1 MNIIFLGPPGA
12 GKGTQAGRLNR
23 ALGLPHI
30 ASGDIFR
37 DIREQD
43 TPLAQEVR
51 RYMDAGE
58 YVPDNLTIEIVLERL
73 KRPDTQKG
81 FILDGFP
88 RTLAQAQAL
97 DEALSK
103 RGSRVNR
110 VLYITAPTEV
120 LLERIQDRVVC
131 PQCHAVYNM
140 RTNPPKVDMICDVC
154 GHVVERRTDEDPD
167 VMRTR
172 LTAFERQTEPVAEY
186 FRQRNVLTQIDGAQP
201 LSTVEDEVDRAVG
214 LVKPA

>member
-1 MNIIFLGPPGA
+1 
-12 GKGTQAGRLNR
+12 
-23 ALGLPHI
+23 
-30 ASGDIFR
+30 
-37 DIREQD
+37 
-43 TPLAQEVR
+43 
-51 RYMDAGE
+51 
-58 YVPDNLTIEIVLERL
+58 
-73 KRPDTQKG
+73 
-81 FILDGFP
+81 
-88 RTLAQAQAL
+88 
-97 DEALSK
+97 
-103 RGSRVNR
+103 
-110 VLYITAPTEV
+110 
-120 LLERIQDRVVC
+120 
-131 PQCHAVYNM
+131 M